1 MPHEHREP
9 PLVCTSLILDLV
21 QSEGMVTRQGPYKIV
36 THHNYDQLA
45 AMIGATRESVT
56 GAFGKLQDS
65 RCV

>member
-1 MPHEHREP
+1 
-9 PLVCTSLILDLV
+9 
-21 QSEGMVTRQGPYKIV
+21 MVTRQGPYKIV

-45 AMIGATRESVT
+45 AMIGATRGSVT